1 MLKTLKKVILIL
13 CFILCNCILLS
24 SFSIAQDEAST
35 ALKKGPTIK
44 RILDTTTSPANKFFE
59 KIRIKDLATFEGIRD
74 NQLIGYGLVVGL
86 NGSGDTLSSSPY
98 TKESLVSML
107 ERLGVNIRDG
117 KIPAGKNVAAVMVTA
132 NLPPFARHGTK
143 IDVNVSALGDAKDL
157 RGGVLLVTPL
167 YGADGEV
174 YSVAQGNVSVSGLTA
189 AGTNASVTKGVP
201 TAGTI
206 VNGGIVEKEIDFDF
220 QSLKTLNLSLRN
232 PDFTTAERMTFKI
245 NTYFNDEIAHA
256 KDPSTI
262 ALTIPKHFKNNMIG
276 FLTEV
281 EQLRIRPDQTAKV
294 VIDDTNGVIV
304 VGKDVRISPVAI
316 TQGSITVTISE
327 EPIMQQT
334 SNIIGNNNTVIVDAS
349 QNNQNSSHNNNNSK
363 NTPPPGQTSES
374 MISLLKLQ
382 SSRLEVLQK
391 KFETE
396 KKEIIESTVSEVEK
410 NAQIKTLEAKQKLE
424 LESFNN
430 ENKEQIN
437 KLNAVELEKY
447 NANRRKNSDDDS
459 NNLNPDFST
468 TATINEEKGKFTIL
482 DAGTNLEDV
491 VNGLNSLGVTPKEMG
506 SILRAIKAAG
516 ALQADIKDT

>member
-1 MLKTLKKVILIL
+1 MVNCNKNRIKSFWTFVCLFLITM
-13 CFILCNCILLS
+13 
-24 SFSIAQDEAST
+24 FSVELYAEGT
-35 ALKKGPTIK
+35 AKKGPMVRK
-44 RILDTTTSPANKFFE
+44 LLDSAINADKFFE

-98 TKESLVSML
+98 TKESLISML

-117 KIPAGKNVAAVMVTA
+117 KIPSGKNVAAVMVTA

-143 IDVNVSALGDAKDL
+143 IDVSVSALGDAKDL

-174 YSVAQGNVSVSGLTA
+174 YAVAQGNVSVSGLTA

-206 VNGGIVEKEIDFDF
+206 VNGGIVEKEINFDF
-220 QSLKTLNLSLRN
+220 ESLKVLNMSLRN
-232 PDFTTAERMTFKI
+232 PDFTTAERMAFKI
-245 NTYFNDEIAHA
+245 NTYFNEEIASS

-262 ALTIPKHFKNNMIG
+262 VLTVPKQFRKNMVG

-327 EPIMQQT
+327 EPILQST
-334 SNIIGNNNTVIVDAS
+334 SNIVGNNNTVVVNNT
-349 QNNQNSSHNNNNSK
+349 QNTNGNNNK
-363 NTPPPGQTSES
+363 TNTVDLTGNPSYL
-374 MISLLKLQ
+374 SLLKLQ
-382 SSRLEVLQK
+382 KSKEDAIDK
-391 KFETE
+391 KFEQEKNTVLDDKTLSE
-396 KKEIIESTVSEVEK
+396 IDKNIKIKEIDSKKNEEIEALKKE
-410 NAQIKTLEAKQKLE
+410 NNLQIQKLQAIE
-424 LESFNN
+424 
-430 ENKEQIN
+430 
-437 KLNAVELEKY
+437 AEKY
-447 NANRRKNSDDDS
+447 RHEEDD
-459 NNLNPDFST
+459 NNGSYNNVT
-468 TATINEEKGKFTIL
+468 TDASITEEKGKFTIING
-482 DAGTNLEDV
+482 GTNLEDV